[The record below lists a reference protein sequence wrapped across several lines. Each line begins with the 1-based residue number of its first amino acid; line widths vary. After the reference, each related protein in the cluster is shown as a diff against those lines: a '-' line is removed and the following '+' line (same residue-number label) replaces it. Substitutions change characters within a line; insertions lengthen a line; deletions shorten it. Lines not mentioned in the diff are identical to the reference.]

1 VSWLDLVVPLTFGAI
16 WGACFI
22 YQLRGRAIL
31 PLHDPE
37 FDERSAY
44 IIERGAPPRPRISH
58 WRNRI
63 TRTAPTRGRSTSN
76 ATVHH
81 EESDVNI
88 TAVLGFG
95 AALIVAAVMIH
106 LLTYVLFRYFESR
119 EGRRVTPEY
128 PLAPRRPTA
137 SRPSRGCRPTREDLG
152 SCAKRKTPCSGRTAG
167 WTRTPAS
174 CGSRSTRRS
183 S

>member
-1 VSWLDLVVPLTFGAI
+1 MAEPHHPHGA
-16 WGACFI
+16 
-22 YQLRGRAIL
+22 
-31 PLHDPE
+31 D
-37 FDERSAY
+37 
-44 IIERGAPPRPRISH
+44 
-58 WRNRI
+58 
-63 TRTAPTRGRSTSN
+63 TADGSTSN

-128 PLAPRRPTA
+128 PLAAAQANRVPPEPRLQTDP
-137 SRPSRGCRPTREDLG
+137 REDLRELREKEDAVLG
-152 SCAKRKTPCSGRTAG
+152 TYGWVDKNAG
-167 WTRTPAS
+167 VVRIPIDEAIKLTLERGLP
-174 CGSRSTRRS
+174 SRQSQKP
-183 S
+183 